1 MCQTV
6 GGAQASWRLPCLPG
20 RAEERMEEGG
30 KLASSAGAA
39 ERRRSKG
46 PSRVG
51 CRFCW
56 VLTPLSILGGPLRVV
71 FGSLLF
77 PVPQV
82 LNALHPAT
90 TPHHEP

>member
-39 ERRRSKG
+39 ERRSKG

-56 VLTPLSILGGPLRVV
+56 VLTPLSILGGATEGCLWQALS
-71 FGSLLF
+71 SLSRRS
-77 PVPQV
+77 
-82 LNALHPAT
+82 
-90 TPHHEP
+90 